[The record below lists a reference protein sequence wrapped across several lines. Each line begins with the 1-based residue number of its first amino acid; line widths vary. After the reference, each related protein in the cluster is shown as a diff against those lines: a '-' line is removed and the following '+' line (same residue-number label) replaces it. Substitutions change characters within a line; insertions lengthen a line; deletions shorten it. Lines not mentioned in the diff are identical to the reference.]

1 MKIIKTEFS
10 GLFVV
15 EPEIFGDA
23 RGYFFES
30 WQKDKYKNAGLDI
43 DFIQDNI
50 SKSRQ
55 GTIRG
60 LHYQTGEAAQDKL
73 CYVIIGKVLDVA
85 VDIRFGSPTFGK
97 HYAVE
102 LSDENKKQLFLP
114 KGFAHGFS
122 VLSDEAVFMYKV
134 SSVYSPGS
142 ERAIMYNDK
151 DLAINWQV
159 ENPVVSAKDL
169 KGKPFKEIEK
179 DFIY

>member
-1 MKIIKTEFS
+1 MKITKTEFS
-10 GLFVV
+10 ELLVV
-15 EPEIFGDA
+15 EPEIFGDE

-30 WQKDKYKNAGLDI
+30 WQKEKYTNAGLNV

-50 SKSRQ
+50 SKSRK

-60 LHYQTGEAAQDKL
+60 LHYQAEPGAQDKL
-73 CYVIIGKVLDVA
+73 CYVISGKVLDVA
-85 VDIRFGSPTFGK
+85 VDIRLGSPTFGK
-97 HYAVE
+97 HYAIE
-102 LSDENKKQLFLP
+102 LSGENKKQLFLP

-134 SSVYSPGS
+134 STLYMPAC
-142 ERAIMYNDK
+142 ERVIIYNDT
-151 DLAINWQV
+151 DLAVNWMV
-159 ENPVVSAKDL
+159 ENPIISAKDL